1 VNAKRPSVGSPINLH
16 RPLVEARGVSLY
28 ALWPADL
35 APRGA
40 PVANADCLIMHTRAG
55 LWSATYLA
63 WKPSHEGE
71 ETPWLSID
79 QVAPVINDL
88 RLRIAQ
94 LAADDA
100 TDPTSSPSTAPSYL
114 IVHVRELRMSVARAR
129 ATQTSVAAAGR
140 ATPLFLTTDLMT
152 SLAQWRGRLEKS
164 HLAGVAI
171 CRRVVALSRR
181 QAPDTTAPEGA
192 AATRSLFAVMRQ
204 QRWRRATATWQK
216 PHKAPVGRAATDPSV
231 VAAQQRALG
240 QVLHEIG
247 VEILDPESGWGPAYF
262 DHFDR
267 AQKRRGW
274 IVIAPTLALVA
285 GTGSD
290 QVETLATLIQARDT
304 RLNGS
309 GLLAERF
316 EAVQGRVAQ
325 WNSTQDVYEAVSQLE
340 TLIEGGR
347 WTTDGQLWL
356 NFALAALGVLLAL
369 YAGPHLGYVKLA
381 PLLLL
386 VLASVLHAR
395 YARTGTLGFQWLA
408 WALWAL
414 AFVAAVI
421 ALLPV
426 AGAHG

>member
-1 VNAKRPSVGSPINLH
+1 VNAKRPYVGSPINMH

-40 PVANADCLIMHTRAG
+40 PVADADCLIMHTRAG

-63 WKPSHEGE
+63 WKPARAGE

-79 QVAPVINDL
+79 QVAPVINGL

-94 LAADDA
+94 LAAHDE
-100 TDPTSSPSTAPSYL
+100 TDPTPSPSTAPSYL
-114 IVHVRELRMSVARAR
+114 IVHVRELRTHVTKARPSR
-129 ATQTSVAAAGR
+129 RTAAASATTAPRFVPSGR
-140 ATPLFLTTDLMT
+140 LTRAYRQYEQARMTGAALLRHVDDLM
-152 SLAQWRGRLEKS
+152 RRR
-164 HLAGVAI
+164 LAGV
-171 CRRVVALSRR
+171 
-181 QAPDTTAPEGA
+181 GA
-192 AATRSLFAVMRQ
+192 
-204 QRWRRATATWQK
+204 
-216 PHKAPVGRAATDPSV
+216 RAATPAATPRLGSMPQLRWRSATAATQGQRV
-231 VAAQQRALG
+231 VSSRRRALDAPAISAQRRALG
-240 QVLHEIG
+240 QLLHEIG
-247 VEILDPESGWGPAYF
+247 VEILDSESGWGPAYF

-267 AQKRRGW
+267 AQQRRGW
-274 IVIAPTLALVA
+274 IVVAPALALVA

-304 RLNGS
+304 QLNGS

-369 YAGPHLGYVKLA
+369 YAGPHLGYAKMA

-395 YARTGTLGFQWLA
+395 YARTGAPGFQWLA

-414 AFVAAVI
+414 AFIAAVI
-421 ALLPV
+421 ALLP
-426 AGAHG
+426 